1 MENVK
6 SLPQNCQKNS
16 KMQLSNDA
24 NISNISRKTGFAI
37 FELPE
42 ADFTQILTNANHF
55 HPNEKNIYTKDD
67 IKAISEYAHAKQSD
81 ELILVLEN
89 AEKINEAAA
98 NTFLKTLEEPGE
110 HVHFVFLVRNASEIL
125 STIKSRAH
133 IYYLPPENKTN
144 EAPTINSEIMDLAK
158 KYIAC
163 KPKELPAFC
172 DKIAKDKKDA
182 RGKAIAI
189 IDAAIQI
196 LYKTYFITG
205 KTMYLKK
212 LENLMKAADAMRVN
226 GHIKLQLVAGML

>member
-1 MENVK
+1 MI
-6 SLPQNCQKNS
+6 Q
-16 KMQLSNDA
+16 
-24 NISNISRKTGFAI
+24 
-37 FELPE
+37 
-42 ADFTQILTNANHF
+42 
-55 HPNEKNIYTKDD
+55 
-67 IKAISEYAHAKQSD
+67 
-81 ELILVLEN
+81 
-89 AEKINEAAA
+89 
-98 NTFLKTLEEPGE
+98 
-110 HVHFVFLVRNASEIL
+110 
-125 STIKSRAH
+125 
-133 IYYLPPENKTN
+133 
-144 EAPTINSEIMDLAK
+144 DLAK